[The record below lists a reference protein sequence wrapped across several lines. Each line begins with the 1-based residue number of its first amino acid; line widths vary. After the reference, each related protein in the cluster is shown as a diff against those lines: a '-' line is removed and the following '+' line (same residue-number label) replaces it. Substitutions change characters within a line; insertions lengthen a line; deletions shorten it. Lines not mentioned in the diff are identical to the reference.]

1 MDKLYVLLSS
11 HQSSATEGHTWL
23 ENKCW
28 FFKNSKLRF

>member
-11 HQSSATEGHTWL
+11 HQSSATEGYTSL

-28 FFKNSKLRF
+28 FF